1 MKAIDN
7 NSNIV
12 LDVAEAKGTG
22 ASGIKCMPIYRIMK
36 L

>member
-22 ASGIKCMPIYRIMK
+22 ASGIKMPIYRIMK

>member
-22 ASGIKCMPIYRIMK
+22 ASIKCMPIYRIMK